1 MLRSTQIPIK
11 TIIGVLYQISLLSAL
26 PVLGSRAGFCI
37 VGCIV
42 ASTLMTGVAAL
53 GTAVPVTSLAIA
65 VCVDFTLC
73 KSITG
78 FVNGV

>member
-11 TIIGVLYQISLLSAL
+11 TVMGVLYQISLLSAL

-42 ASTLMTGVAAL
+42 ASTLMTGVATC
-53 GTAVPVTSLAIA
+53 GTAVPVASLAIA

-73 KSITG
+73 KSITA

>member
-11 TIIGVLYQISLLSAL
+11 SIMGVLYQISLLSAL
-26 PVLGSRAGFCI
+26 PVSGSRAGFCV

-42 ASTLMTGVAAL
+42 AKTLLTAVAAL
-53 GTAVPVTSLAIA
+53 GTAVPVASLAIA